1 LVCSQGSHRRT
12 FKAGD
17 TGYVFP
23 ALSDRCVDECFVAEF
38 REDIRITIPAIMGR
52 LKDSDSDV
60 REAAIE
66 LLSTLGM
73 CQHHFSVGM
82 LKHVCS

>member
-1 LVCSQGSHRRT
+1 M
-12 FKAGD
+12 
-17 TGYVFP
+17 
-23 ALSDRCVDECFVAEF
+23 FVVEF
-38 REDIRITIPAIMGR
+38 REDIRITIPAIVGR

-60 REAAIE
+60 REAAIG
-66 LLSTLGM
+66 LLSRLGM